1 MIRYGTRSGNAQDRR
16 RLPAKCLTAGG
27 FTFRCSLCTPGV
39 EHLGLRRIVA
49 KIGLANEP
57 SRKLF
62 RSLGFVHEST
72 AEIFQ
77 EETLALA
84 VPANGALPAA
94 CQALETV
101 VRTAAAPD
109 HVRADP

>member
-1 MIRYGTRSGNAQDRR
+1 VAAHTALWCVNA
-16 RLPAKCLTAGG
+16 
-27 FTFRCSLCTPGV
+27 SLLATLHPILLCISGV

-72 AEIFQ
+72 ADIFQ

-84 VPANGALPAA
+84 IPADGALPAA

-101 VRTAAAPD
+101 VSTAAAPD